1 MSTPDLDD
9 TPTESYG
16 KSRLTEA
23 ERRYNHIQSERK
35 RRDAL
40 RYAFDRL
47 AELTP
52 GMSGQGRSESVV
64 LQKVVEY
71 AREQMQERERLM
83 RALEAKGISM
93 G

>member
-1 MSTPDLDD
+1 MSTPDPDD
-9 TPTESYG
+9 TPTEGYS
-16 KSRLTEA
+16 KTRLTETQ
-23 ERRYNHIQSERK
+23 RRQNHIQSERK

-71 AREQMQERERLM
+71 AREQLQERERLM
-83 RALEAKGISM
+83 QALQARGVHM